1 MSWYLAF
8 YFEEVKKKKKQK
20 EVVRCEIES
29 QLLKAYPEDRLEE
42 NQNEKKKELERRIG
56 NAHLDATRLYWNR
69 RLCHGPGN
77 GQLSRDSS
85 ILLGTHFRL
94 LARRASLSF
103 QARAAATHTVI
114 VTYWKLLFINR
125 GEMPELGVA
134 NDKLQSYFVGG
145 FLRVV
150 ITAQPDLIVFVVFR
164 WKSSWVLKLHA
175 CFFLCRCSLQCYNV
189 YPSVWVAWLH
199 SGPNP
204 NHATSRPLVLLL
216 LS

>member
-8 YFEEVKKKKKQK
+8 YFEEVKKNSQQ
-20 EVVRCEIES
+20 EVVRCELES

-103 QARAAATHTVI
+103 EARAAATHTVI
-114 VTYWKLLFINR
+114 VTYWKRVFINR

-134 NDKLQSYFVGG
+134 NAKRQSYFVGG

-150 ITAQPDLIVFVVFR
+150 TVTAQPDLLFSL
-164 WKSSWVLKLHA
+164 SSDESLPGFWTA
-175 CFFLCRCSLQCYNV
+175 CRLLLLLQV
-189 YPSVWVAWLH
+189 YPS
-199 SGPNP
+199 SIC
-204 NHATSRPLVLLL
+204 
-216 LS
+216 